1 MQLGINS
8 RRKFGKFTSV
18 EIETVIIFSPINKS
32 LTPHSFTG
40 EFYQKFLEKQIPILL
55 KNCRG
60 RKTSKLIPRGHHHS
74 DTKNKDMTKKENS
87 SPISLMNIEAKIFNK
102 MLKTEFYN
110 TLKRS
115 HIKIKWFDP
124 RDARIL
130 QYMQIIQCDTPY

>member
-1 MQLGINS
+1 
-8 RRKFGKFTSV
+8 
-18 EIETVIIFSPINKS
+18 
-32 LTPHSFTG
+32 
-40 EFYQKFLEKQIPILL
+40 
-55 KNCRG
+55 
-60 RKTSKLIPRGHHHS
+60 
-74 DTKNKDMTKKENS
+74 MTKKENS